1 MEITKQET
9 EWAKSYKVGDE
20 VITFIRNPKGLDG
33 VVLSVQKKRMVM
45 GERYE
50 ITVKSDGDD
59 WEDKIIWHGGEGQ
72 KHIELKNKPPKPKEH
87 SFF

>member
-1 MEITKQET
+1 MVTQQET

-20 VITFIRNPKGLDG
+20 VITYIRNEKGING
-33 VVLSVQKKRMVM
+33 IVLSVQKKRMVK

-50 ITVKSDGDD
+50 ITVKGEDE
-59 WEDKIIWHGGEGQ
+59 WEDKILWHNGEGQ